1 MKIPDSRL
9 TLHRRS
15 LCASRFLATVPRLL
29 VIVLSLFCF
38 VGIAV
43 EAQQVTP
50 KRVEVPT
57 EVITVQPGQTL
68 ADLAE
73 KHFGDRRQ

>member
-38 VGIAV
+38 VGIVV

-73 KHFGDRRQ
+73 KKYSVEF